1 MDFLDP
7 KKERRNRL
15 ALIIGYGLVGT
26 AIAISSIVL
35 MYQTDGYCVDRKGAV
50 DRCGLVF
57 VASQPTASSVMI
69 NGKIQDAQTNT
80 KFNLQSGSYEFRV
93 FQEGYQDWRRNI
105 AVQGGDVQRFDYPLL
120 IPRELKTTD
129 ITTFAGG
136 LQLVTQSPDR
146 RWVIAVESSGPST
159 IFHRY
164 DIRQTPKPGSGT
176 LSIPATILTV
186 AAANSQQEW
195 KLTEWSTDNRHVLL
209 ERIFQLPVTGDSA
222 QISQPSKEYIL
233 LDRDSPAQSRNL
245 TRDLGLAA
253 QESLS
258 LFDKKPTQF
267 FGYNSETKVLRTLA
281 LNGSPSPD
289 TQLARVQA
297 YKTDGDDTILYVT
310 DTPPSGIVTP
320 GKVSVVMQRGEQVRV
335 IRQLSA
341 DSAEYLLDVARY
353 DGDWYVVV
361 GESGNKG
368 VFVYRNPI
376 NQSLEGRSS
385 FPAPIRFL
393 RLAEADRA
401 RFSATA
407 QFIAVQHGQQVLIYD
422 IKDDDVY
429 RYNLAVTLDAPQKY
443 LEWVDGHRLAGVSEG
458 KGYIVDYDNINARVL
473 APADGASGL
482 FFTPNFRGLV
492 SVQQSTPGAK
502 LLLTSLIAP

>member
-80 KFNLQSGSYEFRV
+80 KFNIQSGSYEFRV
-93 FQEGYQDWRRNI
+93 FQEGYQDWQRNI

-164 DIRQTPKPGSGT
+164 DIRQTPKPG
-176 LSIPATILTV
+176 LTV

-253 QESLS
+253 QESIS

-267 FGYNSETKVLRTLA
+267 FGYNSETKVLPQRESFPRYAACT
-281 LNGSPSPD
+281 S
-289 TQLARVQA
+289 
-297 YKTDGDDTILYVT
+297 
-310 DTPPSGIVTP
+310 SGI
-320 GKVSVVMQRGEQVRV
+320 
-335 IRQLSA
+335 
-341 DSAEYLLDVARY
+341 
-353 DGDWYVVV
+353 
-361 GESGNKG
+361 
-368 VFVYRNPI
+368 
-376 NQSLEGRSS
+376 
-385 FPAPIRFL
+385 
-393 RLAEADRA
+393 
-401 RFSATA
+401 
-407 QFIAVQHGQQVLIYD
+407 
-422 IKDDDVY
+422 
-429 RYNLAVTLDAPQKY
+429 
-443 LEWVDGHRLAGVSEG
+443 
-458 KGYIVDYDNINARVL
+458 
-473 APADGASGL
+473 
-482 FFTPNFRGLV
+482 
-492 SVQQSTPGAK
+492 
-502 LLLTSLIAP
+502 